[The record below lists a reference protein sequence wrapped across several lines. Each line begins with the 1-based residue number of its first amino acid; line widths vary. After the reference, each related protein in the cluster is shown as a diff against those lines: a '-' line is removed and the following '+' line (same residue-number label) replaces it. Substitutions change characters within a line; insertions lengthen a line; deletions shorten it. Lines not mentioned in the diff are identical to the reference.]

1 MKTFIKLIKVSTVLQ
16 KFTSEILKTENEI
29 VISITEPCLFFS
41 FYKELVHSVEKLQQ
55 SARLVAYI
63 LNFNL
68 IYTPDTNSDGIQR
81 YFHHIVWIL
90 GTPHSYCLGIYIF
103 CYHNHSSSVKKV
115 KLSWLWLFSCSKN
128 HQFSSR
134 YVKIRYQY
142 DVDSSLWMDANSFFL
157 PIVPRSS
164 RNKLISCERR
174 FNDFF
179 GLSCTQRAASST
191 ASWMRL
197 RLLPLRSFF
206 LPLKLL

>member
-1 MKTFIKLIKVSTVLQ
+1 MEYKGISTTQCGFWALH
-16 KFTSEILKTENEI
+16 I
-29 VISITEPCLFFS
+29 P
-41 FYKELVHSVEKLQQ
+41 
-55 SARLVAYI
+55 
-63 LNFNL
+63 
-68 IYTPDTNSDGIQR
+68 
-81 YFHHIVWIL
+81 IVWEF
-90 GTPHSYCLGIYIF
+90 IYSVI
-103 CYHNHSSSVKKV
+103 YNHSSSVKKV

-142 DVDSSLWMDANSFFL
+142 DVDSSLWMDANSFFFL

-179 GLSCTQRAASST
+179 GLSCTQCAASST

-206 LPLKLL
+206 LPLNAVSFFNRVTL